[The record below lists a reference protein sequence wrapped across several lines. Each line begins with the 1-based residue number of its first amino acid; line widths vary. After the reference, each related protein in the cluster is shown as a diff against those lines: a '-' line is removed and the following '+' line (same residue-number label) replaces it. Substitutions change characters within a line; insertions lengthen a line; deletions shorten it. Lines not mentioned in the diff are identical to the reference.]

1 LKRYGNLTVNS
12 MVCKADRPEI
22 NYFNATILVN
32 NQYGRS
38 LVSPNKFYVS
48 PNDNLYNFQTYA
60 RINLN

>member
-1 LKRYGNLTVNS
+1 
-12 MVCKADRPEI
+12 MVCNADRPEI

>member
-1 LKRYGNLTVNS
+1 
-12 MVCKADRPEI
+12 MVCKVTKPEI
-22 NYFNATILVN
+22 NYFNASILVN

-60 RINLN
+60 RKFFFPPYSEMTI